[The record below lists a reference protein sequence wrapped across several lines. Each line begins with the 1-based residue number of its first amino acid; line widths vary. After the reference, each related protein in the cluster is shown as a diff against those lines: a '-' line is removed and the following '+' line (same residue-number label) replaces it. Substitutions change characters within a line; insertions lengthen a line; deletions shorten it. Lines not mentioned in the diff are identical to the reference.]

1 MISTTHA
8 MGIVTVIALVSF
20 ALRFVPFL
28 VLGHRKTP
36 AYVTYLGAVLPYA
49 IMGLLLVYCLRS
61 TTVLVSP
68 HGIPE
73 AIAVALTAGLQLW
86 KKITLLS
93 ILCGTI
99 CYMFLVQVVF

>member
-8 MGIVTVIALVSF
+8 MGIVAVIALVSF

-73 AIAVALTAGLQLW
+73 AIAVTLTAGLQLW

>member
-1 MISTTHA
+1 MFGNHTQT
-8 MGIVTVIALVSF
+8 L
-20 ALRFVPFL
+20 
-28 VLGHRKTP
+28 

-73 AIAVALTAGLQLW
+73 AIAVVLTAGLQLW

>member
-8 MGIVTVIALVSF
+8 IGIIAIIALVSF

-49 IMGLLLVYCLRS
+49 IMGLLLIYCLRS
-61 TTVLVSP
+61 TPVLAAP
-68 HGIPE
+68 HGLPE
-73 AIAVALTAGLQLW
+73 AIAIALTAALQVW

-99 CYMFLVQVVF
+99 CYMFLVQVIF